1 MIFYCAQIKQLE
13 GDMWKIRL
21 QEKQHV
27 DDSRDHQ
34 QQQQQARRL
43 PAQVCEVRRQDRVV
57 NGRRMSLGDTR
68 TDRRRLIEAPR
79 LFDSLPRLFSRLV
92 ASFSRSLAF
101 LAPPPT
107 STDGLSYSSSEPH
120 HISLEDEVD

>member
-1 MIFYCAQIKQLE
+1 MFSCVQIKQLE
-13 GDMWKIRL
+13 SEMWKIRL
-21 QEKQHV
+21 QEMQNV

-34 QQQQQARRL
+34 QLQQSRRRL
-43 PAQVCEVRRQDRVV
+43 PAQVCEVRRQDRAV
-57 NGRRMSLGDTR
+57 NRRRMSIGGDTR
-68 TDRRRLIEAPR
+68 TDRRLLFEAPG

-101 LAPPPT
+101 LAL
-107 STDGLSYSSSEPH
+107 SSDGLSYSSSEPH